1 MGLFDIFRRRTNRK
15 AVFVGLDNSGK
26 STIISFLQEGKF
38 VEHTPTM
45 GKRKSDM
52 DIGGTRI
59 SLFDIGGQKDFR
71 DMWLGE
77 LKSAKCVVFVIDKA
91 DTTRFQESRDELE
104 KLLPTIRENNI
115 TLLILANKHD
125 LKEAASLGTIIKEY
139 SLFDLE
145 NFEVIEISAKTGY
158 GMADAFVKFY
168 SILTGEKIKK
178 KKLTKAISVFD
189 HGGVPIISH
198 VDDDD
203 DTIERKAIE
212 GGFMVAISQFCN
224 MKLGENEGTNII
236 AFESESNGTFL
247 IARSSNFI
255 ASLLWREDLEI
266 PMDQTKSA
274 LQDLLEHLEQFCKD
288 SNEEGV
294 TFHVEHYITNL
305 M

>member
-1 MGLFDIFRRRTNRK
+1 MGLFDIFRRHTNRK

-26 STIISFLQEGKF
+26 STFISFLQEGKF

-52 DIGGTRI
+52 EIGGTRI
-59 SLFDIGGQKDFR
+59 SLFDIGGQEDFR
-71 DMWLGE
+71 NMWLGE

-91 DTTRFQESRDELE
+91 DTKRFQESRNELE
-104 KLLPTIRENNI
+104 KLLPTIKKNNI

-125 LKEAASLGTIIKEY
+125 LKEAASLGTVIKEF
-139 SLFDLE
+139 SLFDVE
-145 NFEVIEISAKTGY
+145 NFEIIEISAKTGY

-178 KKLTKAISVFD
+178 KKLTKAISVFN

-198 VDDDD
+198 VDDDS
-203 DTIERKAIE
+203 TIERKAIE

-224 MKLGENEGTNII
+224 MKLGENEETNII
-236 AFESESNGTFL
+236 AFESAKNGTFL
-247 IARSSNFI
+247 IAKSSNFI

-266 PMDQTKSA
+266 PMAQTKDA
-274 LQDLLEHLEQFCKD
+274 LKDLLEHLEQFCKE
-288 SNEEGV
+288 SNEEGIS
-294 TFHVEHYITNL
+294 FHVEHYITNL